1 MQARRYGALTGFAA
15 ALIAGVALSAQA
27 QVATEVS
34 TLGDFTITLHL
45 HDFLTADD
53 LTVLRLVAKDKTAL
67 AMFVPEQGGF
77 AALAASPDDGFTKD
91 GAPVASAAAL
101 GGLPDAAAAADAATK
116 ACQAATTAKSACVI
130 VLEVAPVQ

>member
-1 MQARRYGALTGFAA
+1 MQARRFWVMTGFAA
-15 ALIAGVALSAQA
+15 ALIAGVATSVQS

-53 LTVLRLVAKDKTAL
+53 LTVLRLVAKDKSAL

-77 AALAASPDDGFTKD
+77 AALAASPEDGFTKD
-91 GAPVASAAAL
+91 GAPVTSASAL
-101 GGLPDAAAAADAATK
+101 GGLPDAVAAADAAIQ
-116 ACQAATTAKSACVI
+116 ACQTVTTAKAACVL